1 MVKSPADLPRNV
13 RDYLSACVKLIDNEV
28 YRMLAFLGEQ
38 CVNRVRDRYPEDS
51 WNDITGNL
59 RSSVGYIITRD
70 GNIATKGG
78 FMPTNAPKGNGSN
91 GQHVGEQYATSVKPN
106 GAQMALVVVA
116 GMEYA
121 IYVEA
126 RNNKDVLA
134 STQIW
139 AQQRANELFAQLQ
152 RRLDPELEKLA
163 KQYGLEK

>member
-1 MVKSPADLPRNV
+1 MAKSPADLPRNV
-13 RDYLSACVKLIDNEV
+13 REYLNACVKITDERV
-28 YRMLAFLGEQ
+28 YRLLAYLGEQ

-59 RSSVGYIITRD
+59 RSSIGYIITRD

-78 FMPTNAPKGNGSN
+78 FKPTNAPKGNGGK
-91 GQHVGEQYATSVKPN
+91 GQQVGEQYAASVKPN

-134 STQIW
+134 STQLW
-139 AQQRANELFAQLQ
+139 AQQKANEMFAKLQ
-152 RRLDPELEKLA
+152 RGLETEFEKIA
-163 KQYGLEK
+163 KQYGLE